1 MVVLQ
6 ERDYN
11 FFDFKKDK
19 IMTKDMEKIL
29 DTMNE
34 DLINEQIENLE
45 EEAEKEEVV
54 WAYENGNRL
63 F

>member
-1 MVVLQ
+1 
-6 ERDYN
+6 
-11 FFDFKKDK
+11 
-19 IMTKDMEKIL
+19 MTKDMEKIL